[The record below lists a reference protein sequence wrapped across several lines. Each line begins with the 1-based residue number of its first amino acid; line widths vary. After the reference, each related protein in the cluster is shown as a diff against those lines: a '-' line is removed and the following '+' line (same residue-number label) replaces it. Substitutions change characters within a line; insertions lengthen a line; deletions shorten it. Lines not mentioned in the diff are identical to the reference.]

1 MIFEKVKALLADQLQ
16 IDPSEI
22 KMESRLFEDLHADSA
37 NVMIM
42 VMDVEEAFNITVDD
56 DVLPNIRT
64 VGDVVEYLE
73 KAVG

>member
-1 MIFEKVKALLADQLQ
+1 MVFEKVCKMLADQLQ
-16 IDPSEI
+16 IDPSTI
-22 KMESRLFEDLHADSA
+22 TMESRLFEDLHADSA

-64 VGDVVEYLE
+64 VGDIVTYLE
-73 KAVG
+73 KVV

>member
-1 MIFEKVKALLADQLQ
+1 MVFEKVASLLADQLQ

-64 VGDVVEYLE
+64 VGDIVTYLE
-73 KAVG
+73 KTVG

>member
-1 MIFEKVKALLADQLQ
+1 MVFEKVCKMLADQLQ
-16 IDPSEI
+16 IDPI
-22 KMESRLFEDLHADSA
+22 TITMESRLFEDLHADSA

-64 VGDVVEYLE
+64 VGDIVAYLE
-73 KAVG
+73 KVV

>member
-1 MIFEKVKALLADQLQ
+1 MVFEKVCKMLADQLQ
-16 IDPSEI
+16 IDPSTI
-22 KMESRLFEDLHADSA
+22 TMESRLFEGLHADSA

-64 VGDVVEYLE
+64 VGDIVASLE
-73 KAVG
+73 KVV

>member
-1 MIFEKVKALLADQLQ
+1 MVFEKVRKMLADQLQ
-16 IDPSEI
+16 IDPNTI
-22 KMESRLFEDLHADSA
+22 TMESRLFEDLHADSA

-64 VGDVVEYLE
+64 VGDIVTYLE
-73 KAVG
+73 KVV

>member
-1 MIFEKVKALLADQLQ
+1 MIFEKVCKMLADQLQ
-16 IDPSEI
+16 IDPASI
-22 KMESRLFEDLHADSA
+22 TMESRLFEDLHADSA

-64 VGDVVEYLE
+64 VGDIVTYLE
-73 KAVG
+73 RVV

>member
-1 MIFEKVKALLADQLQ
+1 MVFEKVRKMLADQLQ
-16 IDPSEI
+16 IDPNTI
-22 KMESRLFEDLHADSA
+22 TLESRLFEDLHADSA

-64 VGDVVEYLE
+64 VGDIVAYLE
-73 KAVG
+73 KVV

>member
-1 MIFEKVKALLADQLQ
+1 MVFEKVCNMLADQLQ
-16 IDPSEI
+16 IDPATI
-22 KMESRLFEDLHADSA
+22 TMESRLFEDLHADSA

-64 VGDVVEYLE
+64 VGDIVAYLE
-73 KAVG
+73 KVV

>member
-1 MIFEKVKALLADQLQ
+1 MVFEKVAQLLSEQLQ
-16 IDPSEI
+16 VDVKDI

-56 DVLPNIRT
+56 DVLPTIRT
-64 VGDVVEYLE
+64 VGDIVTYLE
-73 KAVG
+73 KTVG

>member
-1 MIFEKVKALLADQLQ
+1 MVFEKVKALLADQLQ

-73 KAVG
+73 KTVG

>member
-1 MIFEKVKALLADQLQ
+1 MVFEKIRKMLADQLQ
-16 IDPSEI
+16 IDPNTI
-22 KMESRLFEDLHADSA
+22 TMESRLFEDLHADSA

-64 VGDVVEYLE
+64 VGDIVAYLE
-73 KAVG
+73 KVV

>member
-1 MIFEKVKALLADQLQ
+1 MVFEKVCNMLADQLQ
-16 IDPSEI
+16 IDPATI
-22 KMESRLFEDLHADSA
+22 TMESRLFEVLHADSA

-64 VGDVVEYLE
+64 VGDIVAYLE
-73 KAVG
+73 KVV

>member
-1 MIFEKVKALLADQLQ
+1 MIFEKVCKMLADQLQ
-16 IDPSEI
+16 IDPNTI
-22 KMESRLFEDLHADSA
+22 TMESRLFEDLHADSA

-64 VGDVVEYLE
+64 VGDIVAYLE
-73 KAVG
+73 KVV

>member
-56 DVLPNIRT
+56 DALPNIRT

-73 KAVG
+73 KTVG

>member
-73 KAVG
+73 KTVG

>member
-1 MIFEKVKALLADQLQ
+1 MVFEKVCKMLADQLQ
-16 IDPSEI
+16 IDPSTI

-64 VGDVVEYLE
+64 VGDIVAYLE
-73 KAVG
+73 KVV

>member
-1 MIFEKVKALLADQLQ
+1 MVFEKVRKMLADQLQ
-16 IDPSEI
+16 IDPDTI
-22 KMESRLFEDLHADSA
+22 TLESRLFEDLHADSA

-64 VGDVVEYLE
+64 VGDIVAYLE
-73 KAVG
+73 KVV

>member
-1 MIFEKVKALLADQLQ
+1 MVFEKVKALLAEQLQ

-56 DVLPNIRT
+56 DVLPNIHT
-64 VGDVVEYLE
+64 VGDIVTYLE
-73 KAVG
+73 KNVG

>member
-1 MIFEKVKALLADQLQ
+1 MVFEKVRKMLADQLQ
-16 IDPSEI
+16 IDPNTI
-22 KMESRLFEDLHADSA
+22 TMESRLFEDLHADSA

-64 VGDVVEYLE
+64 VGDIVAYLE
-73 KAVG
+73 KVV

>member
-1 MIFEKVKALLADQLQ
+1 MVFEKVTALLAEQLQ

-22 KMESRLFEDLHADSA
+22 KMESHLFEDLHADSA

-56 DVLPNIRT
+56 DVLPKIRT
-64 VGDVVEYLE
+64 VGDVVNYLE
-73 KAVG
+73 KTVG

>member
-1 MIFEKVKALLADQLQ
+1 MVFEKVRKMLADQLQ
-16 IDPSEI
+16 IDPDTI
-22 KMESRLFEDLHADSA
+22 TLESRLFEDLHADSA

-64 VGDVVEYLE
+64 VGDIVTYLE
-73 KAVG
+73 KVV